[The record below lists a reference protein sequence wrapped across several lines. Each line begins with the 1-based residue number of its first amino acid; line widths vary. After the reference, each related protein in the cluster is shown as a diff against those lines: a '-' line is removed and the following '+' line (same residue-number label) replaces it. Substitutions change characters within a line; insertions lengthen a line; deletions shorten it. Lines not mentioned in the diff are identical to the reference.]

1 MERDIDKTRYDCIRT
16 QDLSF
21 TYCLKRP
28 AKDDIS
34 VDSKDSNMERAS
46 DWQMR
51 TGVKMTTQDNTFT
64 NMSNACMIELA
75 EADST
80 SGKGKL
86 AYTPYQRQHL
96 KMALEHKT

>member
-34 VDSKDSNMERAS
+34 VDSKDSNKELAS
-46 DWQMR
+46 DWSQ
-51 TGVKMTTQDNTFT
+51 NTPVFT
-64 NMSNACMIELA
+64 SVI
-75 EADST
+75 
-80 SGKGKL
+80 KGKAML
-86 AYTPYQRQHL
+86 IR
-96 KMALEHKT
+96 